1 MTIFFSSDIIFL
13 KVLFYILMIFFGL
26 FEAKVFA
33 SDKKI
38 TKNTMKYYIVSLS
51 SFVISALLYTTVS
64 YILLYRLLSVL
75 IIYGIWRRKHDNP
88 FIIAVSLI
96 IIQIYMGVI
105 TLLIIGVTTLL
116 LDFSPSLWFIIRKEH
131 KKYIKNATIWLH
143 FLNNNVFK
151 QVNMYLLR
159 LA

>member
-26 FEAKVFA
+26 FEAKVFT

-116 LDFSPSLWFIIRKEH
+116 LDFFPSL
-131 KKYIKNATIWLH
+131 
-143 FLNNNVFK
+143 
-151 QVNMYLLR
+151 
-159 LA
+159 